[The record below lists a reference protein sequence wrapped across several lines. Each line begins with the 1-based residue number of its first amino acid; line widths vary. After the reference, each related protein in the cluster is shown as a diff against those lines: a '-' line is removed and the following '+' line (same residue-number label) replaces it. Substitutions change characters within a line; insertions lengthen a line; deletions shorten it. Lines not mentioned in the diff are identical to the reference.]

1 MADKP
6 VMFVSRDLKSIR
18 SKGAVQSFS
27 GDGSQQK

>member
-1 MADKP
+1 MEDKP
-6 VMFVSRDLKSIR
+6 IIFVSRDFKSIR